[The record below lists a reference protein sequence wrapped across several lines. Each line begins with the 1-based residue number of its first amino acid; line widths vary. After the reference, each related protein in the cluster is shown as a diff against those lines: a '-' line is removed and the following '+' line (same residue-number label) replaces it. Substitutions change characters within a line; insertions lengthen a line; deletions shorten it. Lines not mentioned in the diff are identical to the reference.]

1 MSTFWRIIRTVWGTA
16 RLIKLLMRNPQTPLL
31 SKILFA
37 IGVLYLISPYDLVP
51 IFVPILGV
59 MDDIAILTVLLVIA
73 GFLIPADV
81 MNESRR
87 EAKKQLPGP
96 K

>member
-1 MSTFWRIIRTVWGTA
+1 MSTFWRIIRAVWGTA

-37 IGVLYLISPYDLVP
+37 VGVLYLISPYDLVP
-51 IFVPILGV
+51 IFVPFLGV

-73 GFLIPADV
+73 GFLVPADV

-87 EAKKQLPGP
+87 EAKKRLPGP